1 MKLITSSRPL
11 AGVALILALGCAGC
25 GGPIVDVG
33 KVITVGNLT
42 TGWFDAGIVNGQNKL
57 VPSASFTV
65 TNTGSDT
72 LSGLQ
77 IFSVFRLIGESQEL
91 GSALVV
97 LRGQDALKPS
107 AMSKPITVRATWGFS
122 GEQPRAQI
130 MMHSAFKDARIEIFA
145 KYGSTPFVKLTE
157 ATVSRQLLTH

>member
-1 MKLITSSRPL
+1 MRLTSSRSL
-11 AGVALILALGCAGC
+11 VGVALVLALGYAGC
-25 GGPIVDVG
+25 GGTAVDVG
-33 KVITVGNLT
+33 KVIKVSNLT

-77 IFSVFRLIGESQEL
+77 VFSVFRLMGETQEL

-97 LRGQDALKPS
+97 LRGRDALKPS
-107 AMSKPITVRATWGFS
+107 AMSKPITVRATWGFY
-122 GEQPRAQI
+122 GEQPRGQM
-130 MMHSAFKDARIEIFA
+130 MMHSQFKDARIEIFA
-145 KYGSTPFVKLTE
+145 KYGSTQFVKLTDG
-157 ATVSRQLLTH
+157 TVSRQLLTH

>member
-1 MKLITSSRPL
+1 MRLTSSRSL
-11 AGVALILALGCAGC
+11 VGVAFILALGFAGC
-25 GGPIVDVG
+25 GGPNVDVG
-33 KVITVGNLT
+33 KVIKVSNLT

-65 TNTGSDT
+65 TNTGGDT

-77 IFSVFRLIGESQEL
+77 VFSVFRLMGETEEL

-130 MMHSAFKDARIEIFA
+130 MMHSGFKDARLEIFA
-145 KYGSTPFVKLTE
+145 KYGSTQFVKLTE
-157 ATVSRQLLTH
+157 VTVARQLLTH